1 MTYISCL
8 LLWILGLSPQTDSL
22 VAQGAWRQRDVK
34 WNRPPA
40 KLHLKER
47 YAEAALLYF
56 GANDAFSIVY
66 ATVIQGPKSEG
77 VSRGDGQV
85 VCLGKWKSEGVKLRV
100 EFRLVSRTVQKQGE
114 VLPGPVEQAEVN
126 VQDDFVLFQNMRF
139 KRDKELDNDLLAIFQ
154 GESARFRSEHLRE
167 PI

>member
-47 YAEAALLYF
+47 YAEALPYFAANHAALIHC
-56 GANDAFSIVY
+56 G
-66 ATVIQGPKSEG
+66 
-77 VSRGDGQV
+77 SRSAV
-85 VCLGKWKSEGVKLRV
+85 ALKTLS
-100 EFRLVSRTVQKQGE
+100 RLVLRMLFAGPCAGACVGQEEPPVGAAASNETKNLVQGK
-114 VLPGPVEQAEVN
+114 VVQAP
-126 VQDDFVLFQNMRF
+126 D
-139 KRDKELDNDLLAIFQ
+139 KRLTYSGVRSFTKSLCAERLQLS
-154 GESARFRSEHLRE
+154 GESRFVGESCPRCLSRCGY
-167 PI
+167 IASR